1 MTATICIVDDDEAVR
16 ESLVFFLG
24 THGFKIRCWSSAEA
38 FLEDQAPEPPACL
51 LLDIRMDG
59 MTGLELF
66 DTLLEAGFALPVI
79 FLTGHA
85 DVPMAVS
92 ALKKGAFDFIEK
104 PYDEAEIVTRLEAAL
119 AYSAQ
124 RQDAETSRA
133 SVTARLAGL
142 TERERQVMDL
152 LLLGRMNKVIA
163 ADLGIAMRTVEVHRG
178 RVLEKMGVRTAVELA
193 LLLASRP

>member
-1 MTATICIVDDDEAVR
+1 MTATICIVDDDEAAR
-16 ESLVFFLG
+16 ESLAFYLR
-24 THGFKIRCWSSAEA
+24 THGFTTRCWDSAEA
-38 FLEDQAPEPPACL
+38 FLEEARPESPACL

-59 MTGLELF
+59 MNGLELF
-66 DTLLEAGFALPVI
+66 DTLLDTGFAVPVI

-85 DVPMAVS
+85 DVPMAVT

-104 PYDEAEIVTRLEAAL
+104 PYDEIEIVRRLQAAL
-119 AYSAQ
+119 AFSAQ
-124 RQDAETSRA
+124 RQDAESNRA

-152 LLLGRMNKVIA
+152 LLLGKMNKVIA
-163 ADLGIAMRTVEVHRG
+163 ADLGIAIRTVEVHRG

-193 LLLASRP
+193 LLLAARP

>member
-1 MTATICIVDDDEAVR
+1 MSATICIVDDDEAAR
-16 ESLVFFLG
+16 ESLAFYLR
-24 THGFKIRCWSSAEA
+24 THGFTTRCWDSAEA
-38 FLEDQAPEPPACL
+38 FLEEPRPEPPACL

-59 MTGLELF
+59 MNGLELF
-66 DTLLEAGFALPVI
+66 DTLLDTGFAVPVI

-104 PYDEAEIVTRLEAAL
+104 PYDEAEIVRRLQAAL

-124 RQDAETSRA
+124 KQDAESSRA

-152 LLLGRMNKVIA
+152 LLLGKMNKVIA
-163 ADLGIAMRTVEVHRG
+163 ADLGIAIRTVEVHRG

-193 LLLASRP
+193 LLLAAK